1 MKFFSI
7 YLLVFGKKLV
17 TLPHLFIVFNGME
30 KDEREILLE
39 KFAEANRRLQIV
51 NEQLAI
57 ANKKLKE
64 YEEKAQKAENASK
77 MKSLFLA
84 NMSHEIRTPLNA
96 IEGFSR
102 VIVETD
108 SPEDR
113 MKFFEIIESNNNRLQ
128 SLVNEI
134 LDLSRVESGEI
145 VMKKSPTDLHDLCQG
160 IKNLFKFRCPDTVRL
175 EWENPLM
182 TVNFNTDANRLTQ
195 VFSNLISNSLKHTA
209 SGRISYGYQIIND
222 GQQIQFF
229 VDDTGSGI
237 AKEDIDHIFETYVSR
252 DAETTKNG
260 YGLGLPLC
268 KIIVEKLGG
277 SITVQSELGKGSR
290 FEFTLPFEG
299 TIGGIDTNK
308 PSTTTNVR
316 TIRISGRSD
325 DPNKQKILVA
335 EDEDSNY
342 ELVKIVLQKRYK
354 LLRAHNGIEA
364 VTINEDE
371 HPDLVLMD
379 IRMPE
384 MNGLDATR
392 IIKEVSPSTPVIALS
407 AYAFEENIRDAKD
420 AGCDEFMAKPFK
432 VEALIEMVKK
442 YLDK

>member
-1 MKFFSI
+1 M
-7 YLLVFGKKLV
+7 V
-17 TLPHLFIVFNGME
+17 
-30 KDEREILLE
+30 KDEKEILLQ
-39 KFAEANRRLQIV
+39 KFADANRKLLLV

-57 ANKKLKE
+57 ANRKLKE

-145 VMKKSPTDLHDLCQG
+145 VMKKASTDLNELCTG
-160 IKNLFKFRCPDTVRL
+160 IKNLFKFRCPDSVKL
-175 EWENPLM
+175 EWNKPLM
-182 TVNFNTDANRLTQ
+182 TVTLNTDANRLTQ
-195 VFSNLISNSLKHTA
+195 VFSNLISNALKHTP
-209 SGRISYGYQIIND
+209 SGSITYGYKILNE
-222 GQQIQFF
+222 GQQIEFF
-229 VDDTGSGI
+229 VKDTGSGI
-237 AKEDIDHIFETYVSR
+237 AQEDLEHIFETYVSR
-252 DAETTKNG
+252 DAETNKNG

-277 SITVQSELGKGSR
+277 TISVQSELGKGST
-290 FEFTLPFEG
+290 FTFVMPFEG
-299 TIGGIDTNK
+299 TIGGVNQTTT
-308 PSTTTNVR
+308 TTTNVR
-316 TIRISGRSD
+316 TIRISGRPD
-325 DPNKQKILVA
+325 DLNVKTILVA

-371 HPDLVLMD
+371 KPDLILMD

-392 IIKEVSPSTPVIALS
+392 IIKEVSSSTPVIALS
-407 AYAFEENIRDAKD
+407 AYAFEENIREARA

-432 VEALIEMVKK
+432 VENLIEVVRK